1 MRPPAPLARIYA
13 LILLT
18 TVFWGG
24 TAVAGKLVIDSIP
37 PLTAGVLRYG
47 ASALVLSAL
56 FWRRLPD
63 VAALARRDILLL
75 VAVGVLGSFLNH
87 ILFFFAL
94 MWAPAA
100 HGSIVPATT
109 SPVWTM
115 LLAAWLGGERVSR
128 GQIAGIALC
137 LVGVVLVV
145 RPERLLAGGGLGV
158 FFGDLLFLLGGL
170 SWAVYSVLSKMAMR
184 HVSAS
189 GTLAFGMAVGTT
201 CLAPLS
207 LLERPWA
214 VLPRASAVSWLALA
228 YLVVAGTVLS
238 FLWWN
243 IAIRRVG
250 AGRTAIFSNLVPVFG
265 VLLAWLVLG
274 ERLTLLQLGGGF
286 LALLG
291 VLVCQDFRPGA
302 DRRRAVHRA

>member
-1 MRPPAPLARIYA
+1 MRPPVPLARIYA

-18 TVFWGG
+18 TLFWGG
-24 TAVAGKLVIDSIP
+24 TSVAGKLVIESIP

-47 ASALVLSAL
+47 TSALVLSAL

-63 VAALARRDILLL
+63 MAALARRDIVLL

-87 ILFFFAL
+87 VLFFFAL
-94 MWAPAA
+94 VWAPAA
-100 HGSIVPATT
+100 HGAIIPPTT

-115 LLAAWLGGERVSR
+115 LLAARLGGERMSR
-128 GQIAGIALC
+128 GQIAGIVLC
-137 LVGVVLVV
+137 LIGVLLVI
-145 RPERLLAGGGLGV
+145 RPERLAAEGPGV
-158 FFGDLLFLLGGL
+158 LFGDLLFLLGGV
-170 SWAVYSVLSKMAMR
+170 SWAVYSVLSKLAMR
-184 HVSAS
+184 HLSAP
-189 GTLAFGMAVGTT
+189 GTLALGMAVGTM
-201 CLAPLS
+201 CLTPLA

-214 VLPRASAVSWLALA
+214 VLPRAAVGSWLALA
-228 YLVVAGTVLS
+228 YLVGAGTVLS

-250 AGRTAIFSNLVPVFG
+250 AGRTAVFSNLVPVFG

-274 ERLTLLQLGGGF
+274 ERLTALQLAGGL

-291 VLVCQDFRPGA
+291 VVVCQDPGRLA
-302 DRRRAVHRA
+302 DRPRSTHRA